1 MLTGES
7 EPIEGSVECT
17 DDKYIESRNIAFMTT
32 LITNGKGKGIVVTD
46 ADGKDYLD
54 FLGGIA
60 TSILGHAHPAI
71 VKAVSK
77 QVSILGHVSNF
88 YAHPNAI
95 VLAEKLVRMTGD
107 KAAKVF
113 FCQSGAEANEA
124 AFKLSRR
131 TGKVRVVAA
140 QGAFHGRTMGAL
152 SLTGQPAKREPF
164 LPLIKGV
171 KHVPYGDIGAMRKA
185 VTKKTAMVI
194 IEPIM
199 GEAGVIVPPADYLQQ
214 LRTLCDDNSA
224 LLVIDAVQTGMG
236 RTGDWFGYE
245 YSGITPD
252 VITLAKGLGGGLPLG
267 AMIALGKA
275 AELFQP
281 GDHGSTFG
289 GNPVTTAA
297 GLAAIDVI
305 ESKKLLAKVKKQG
318 AYLIQ
323 ELALIPGVKE
333 VRGAGLLLGIELDSL
348 KASDIATAMR
358 NAGVLVNAANE
369 TTIRIAP
376 ALIVTDAQINKF
388 ISIFRKVISDGK

>member
-1 MLTGES
+1 MTNKKILKRWST
-7 EPIEGSVECT
+7 SVQNNYGT
-17 DDKYIESRNIAFMTT
+17 PTIA
-32 LITNGKGKGIVVTD
+32 LVKGNGIVVTD
-46 ADGKDYLD
+46 ADGKRYLD

-60 TSILGHAHPAI
+60 TNILGHAHPSI
-71 VKAVSK
+71 VKAVTK
-77 QVSILGHVSNF
+77 QVSTLSHVSNF
-88 YAHPNAI
+88 YAHPVA
-95 VLAEKLVRMTGD
+95 VELAEKLTSLTGD
-107 KAAKVF
+107 KGAKVF

-131 TGKVRVVAA
+131 TGKIKVVAA

-152 SLTGQPAKREPF
+152 SLTGQPSKREPF
-164 LPLIKGV
+164 LPLVKGV
-171 KHVPYGDIGAMRKA
+171 KHVPYGDIDAMRKA
-185 VTKKTAMVI
+185 VTRKTAMVI

-199 GEAGVIVPPADYLQQ
+199 GEAGVVVPPSDYLQQ
-214 LRTLCDDNSA
+214 LRQLCDEKGV

-275 AELFQP
+275 SELFQP

-297 GLAAIDVI
+297 GLAAINFI
-305 ESKKLLAKVKKQG
+305 ESKKILKKVELQG
-318 AYLIQ
+318 NNLMQ
-323 ELALIPGVKE
+323 EIAMIPGVKE
-333 VRGAGLLLGIELDSL
+333 VRGAGLLIGIELQSL
-348 KASDIATAMR
+348 KAPDVATAMR
-358 NAGVLVNAANE
+358 EAGVLVNAANE

-376 ALIVTDAQINKF
+376 ALIVTDLQINRF
-388 ISIFRKVISDGK
+388 IAIFRKVITDAK

>member
-1 MLTGES
+1 MTNKTMINRWKS
-7 EPIEGSVECT
+7 SVQNNYGT
-17 DDKYIESRNIAFMTT
+17 PSIA
-32 LITNGKGKGIVVTD
+32 LLKGKGLVVTD
-46 ADGKDYLD
+46 ADGKQYLD

-71 VKAVSK
+71 VKAVTK
-77 QVSILGHVSNF
+77 QVSTLSHVSNF
-88 YAHPNAI
+88 YAHPHAI
-95 VLAEKLVRMTGD
+95 ELAEKLAAMTGD
-107 KAAKVF
+107 KKAKVF

-124 AFKLSRR
+124 ALKLSRR
-131 TGKVRVVAA
+131 SGKVRIVAA

-152 SLTGQPAKREPF
+152 SLTGQPSKREPF

-171 KHVPYGDIGAMRKA
+171 KHVPFGEIEAMRKA

-199 GEAGVIVPPADYLQQ
+199 GEAGVIVPPADYLRE
-214 LRTLCDDNSA
+214 LRSLCDAKSA

-275 AELFQP
+275 ADLFQP

-297 GLAAIDVI
+297 GLAAIKFI
-305 ESKKLLAKVKKQG
+305 EAQKILKKVETQG
-318 AYLIQ
+318 LYLIQ
-323 ELALIPGVKE
+323 ELALIPGVAE
-333 VRGAGLLLGIELDSL
+333 VRGAGLLLGIELESR
-348 KASDIATAMR
+348 KAADVALALQ
-358 NAGVLVNAANE
+358 NEGVLVNAANP
-369 TTIRIAP
+369 TTIRLAP
-376 ALIVTDAQINKF
+376 ALIVTDAQIKKF
-388 ISIFRKVISDGK
+388 VAIFRKVMSDGK

>member
-1 MLTGES
+1 MLNRWNTVLQNNYGTPS
-7 EPIEGSVECT
+7 
-17 DDKYIESRNIAFMTT
+17 IALT
-32 LITNGKGKGIVVTD
+32 KGKGIVVTD
-46 ADGKDYLD
+46 ADGRDYLD

-71 VKAVSK
+71 VKAVNK

-95 VLAEKLVRMTGD
+95 VLAEKLARMTGD
-107 KAAKVF
+107 KVAKVF

-214 LRTLCDDNSA
+214 LRTLCDEKGT

-348 KASDIATAMR
+348 KASDIATTMR

>member
-1 MLTGES
+1 MTNKTMINRWKS
-7 EPIEGSVECT
+7 SVQNNYGT
-17 DDKYIESRNIAFMTT
+17 PSIA
-32 LITNGKGKGIVVTD
+32 LVKGKGLVVTD
-46 ADGKDYLD
+46 ADGKQYLD

-60 TSILGHAHPAI
+60 TNILGHAHPAI
-71 VKAVSK
+71 VKAVTK
-77 QVSILGHVSNF
+77 QVSTLSHVSNF
-88 YAHPNAI
+88 YVHPHA
-95 VLAEKLVRMTGD
+95 VELAEKLAAMTGD
-107 KAAKVF
+107 KSAKVF

-124 AFKLSRR
+124 ALKLSRR
-131 TGKVRVVAA
+131 TGRVRIVAA

-171 KHVPYGDIGAMRKA
+171 KHVPFGDIEAMRKA

-199 GEAGVIVPPADYLQQ
+199 GEAGVIVPPADYLRE
-214 LRTLCDDNSA
+214 LRALCDAKGA

-275 AELFQP
+275 ADLFQP

-297 GLAAIDVI
+297 GLAAIKFI
-305 ESKKLLAKVKKQG
+305 ETQKILKKVEKQG
-318 AYLIQ
+318 VYLMQ
-323 ELALIPGVKE
+323 ELALIPGVAE
-333 VRGAGLLLGIELDSL
+333 VRGAGLLLGIELENL
-348 KASDIATAMR
+348 KAADIAKALQ
-358 NAGVLVNAANE
+358 NEGVLVNAANA
-369 TTIRIAP
+369 TTIRLAP
-376 ALIVTDAQINKF
+376 ALIVTDAQLKKF
-388 ISIFRKVISDGK
+388 VSIFKKVMSVGK

>member
-1 MLTGES
+1 MTN
-7 EPIEGSVECT
+7 T
-17 DDKYIESRNIAFMTT
+17 DFIQRWSSTIQNNYGAPTIA
-32 LITNGKGKGIVVTD
+32 LVKGKGIVVED
-46 ADGKDYLD
+46 ANGKKYLD

-60 TSILGHAHPAI
+60 TNVLGHAHSEI
-71 VKAVSK
+71 VKAVNK
-77 QVSILGHVSNF
+77 QISVLGHVSNF
-88 YAHPNAI
+88 YAHPN
-95 VLAEKLVRMTGD
+95 VLELAEKLLALTG
-107 KAAKVF
+107 AEHGKVF

-124 AFKLSRR
+124 AFKLSRK
-131 TGKVRVVAA
+131 TGRVRVVAA
-140 QGAFHGRTMGAL
+140 VGAFHGRTMGAL
-152 SLTGQPAKREPF
+152 SLTGQPSKRTAF

-171 KHVPYGDIGAMRKA
+171 KHVPFGDIQAMRKA

-199 GEAGVIVPPADYLQQ
+199 GEAGVVVPPADYLQQ
-214 LRTLCDDNSA
+214 LRTLCDEKGA

-275 AELFQP
+275 ADLFQP

-297 GLAAIDVI
+297 GLAAIKFI
-305 ESKKLLAKVKKQG
+305 ESKKLLLSVKRQG
-318 AYLIQ
+318 DHLIQ

-333 VRGAGLLLGIELDSL
+333 VRGAGLLLGIELATLDAG
-348 KASDIATAMR
+348 KIANELR
-358 NAGVLVNAANE
+358 DKGVLVNAATPN
-369 TTIRIAP
+369 TIRIAP
-376 ALIVTDAQINKF
+376 ALIVSDAQIEKF
-388 ISIFRKVISDGK
+388 IAIFRKVISDAS

>member
-1 MLTGES
+1 MTNK
-7 EPIEGSVECT
+7 
-17 DDKYIESRNIAFMTT
+17 KYLNRWNSSLQNNYGKPAIT
-32 LITNGKGKGIVVTD
+32 LVKGKGIVVTD
-46 ADGKDYLD
+46 ADGKSYLD

-77 QVSILGHVSNF
+77 QVSTLSHVSNF

-95 VLAEKLVRMTGD
+95 ELAEKLIVMTGD
-107 KAAKVF
+107 KNAKVF

-124 AFKLSRR
+124 ALKLSRR

-152 SLTGQPAKREPF
+152 SLTGQPSKREPF

-171 KHVPYGDIGAMRKA
+171 KHVPYGDIDAIRKA
-185 VTKKTAMVI
+185 VSKKTAMVI

-199 GEAGVIVPPADYLQQ
+199 GEAGVIVPPADYLQE
-214 LRTLCDDNSA
+214 LRLLCDKNGA

-275 AELFQP
+275 ADLFQP

-297 GLAAIDVI
+297 GLAAIRYI
-305 ESKKLLAKVKKQG
+305 ESQGILSKVEKQG
-318 AYLIQ
+318 AHLMQ

-333 VRGAGLLLGIELDSL
+333 VRGAGLLLGIELESL
-348 KASDIATAMR
+348 KASNVADAMR
-358 NAGVLVNAANE
+358 DAGVLVNAANA

-376 ALIVTDAQINKF
+376 ALIVSDAQINKF
-388 ISIFRKVISDGK
+388 ITIFRKVIANAK

>member
-1 MLTGES
+1 MTNKAMIKRWNNSLQNNYGA
-7 EPIEGSVECT
+7 PA
-17 DDKYIESRNIAFMTT
+17 IA
-32 LITNGKGKGIVVTD
+32 LVKGKGIVVTD
-46 ADGKDYLD
+46 ADGKQYLD

-60 TSILGHAHPAI
+60 TNILGHAHPAI
-71 VKAVSK
+71 VKAVTK
-77 QVSILGHVSNF
+77 QVATLGHVSNF
-88 YAHPNAI
+88 YIHPNA
-95 VLAEKLVRMTGD
+95 VELAEKLAAMTGD
-107 KAAKVF
+107 KSARVF

-124 AFKLSRR
+124 ALKLSRR
-131 TGKVRVVAA
+131 TGKVRIVAA

-152 SLTGQPAKREPF
+152 SMTGQPSKREPF
-164 LPLIKGV
+164 LPLVKGV
-171 KHVPYGDIGAMRKA
+171 KHVPYGDIEAMRKA

-199 GEAGVIVPPADYLQQ
+199 GEAGVIVPPADYLVQ
-214 LRTLCDDNSA
+214 LRALCDAKGA

-297 GLAAIDVI
+297 GLAAIKFI
-305 ESKKLLAKVKKQG
+305 ESQKILKKVEAQG
-318 AYLIQ
+318 NYLIQ
-323 ELALIPGVKE
+323 ELALIPGVTE
-333 VRGAGLLLGIELDSL
+333 VRGAGLLLGIELETL
-348 KASDIATAMR
+348 KAADIASAMR
-358 NAGVLVNAANE
+358 ETGVLVNAANA

-376 ALIVTDAQINKF
+376 ALIVTDAQIKKF
-388 ISIFRKVISDGK
+388 VATFRKVISDAK